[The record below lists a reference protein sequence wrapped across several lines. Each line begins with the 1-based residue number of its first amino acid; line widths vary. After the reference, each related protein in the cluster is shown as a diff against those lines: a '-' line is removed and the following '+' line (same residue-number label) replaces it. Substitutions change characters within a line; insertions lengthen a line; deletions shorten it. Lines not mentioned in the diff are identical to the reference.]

1 MIRAVANKRLE
12 LSDDE
17 YSYFLSLKETFGE
30 SELKGVFSTDK
41 NGIITS
47 VSPPIDKQISLGMLF
62 FLLNVMMNQKLR
74 QFGSGLIDLKK
85 NQQKV
90 ADINSAVNIVER
102 LEELEKKV
110 KIILETTRHG

>member
-1 MIRAVANKRLE
+1 MIRAVANKRLD
-12 LSDDE
+12 LNDNE
-17 YSYFLSLKETFGE
+17 YEYFLSLKDQFGE
-30 SELKGVFSTDK
+30 NELKGVFTTDN

-47 VSPPIDKQISLGMLF
+47 VSPPVDRQMSLGLLF

-74 QFGSGLIDLKK
+74 QFGSSLTDLKK

-90 ADINSAVNIVER
+90 ENINSVLNIVER
-102 LEELEKKV
+102 LEALETKV